1 LTSLLSE
8 PDFASLVDPYRRELL
23 AHCYR
28 MLGSYHDAE
37 DALQDTLLRAW
48 RGFGQFEGRSSVR
61 TWLYRIATRVC
72 LTAADSRERRV
83 LPSGIGDPVE
93 DGTAPLASRRPEVP
107 WLEPIPDHAFA
118 PDPADVVT
126 SRETTRLAF
135 VAALQNLPARQRA
148 ALLLRDV
155 VGLSAAEVAEL
166 LDLSTVAVN
175 SALLRARARI
185 ELRPR
190 SEEAVVNNVDES
202 LLEQYITAYE
212 NGDLP
217 ALAALLR
224 HDVEL
229 EMPPIP
235 TWFAG
240 RDAVV
245 EFYAYRPL
253 RSPRPRLLATRANGC
268 PAVASY
274 HLEPGGTYAAHSIQ
288 VLETA
293 GGKVTHIYSFLDTSL
308 FPVFGLPLSLVA
320 LSAKRQRK
328 TLPQAAGGERSP
340 ARILVMAPSKTSCW
354 LLGPSEAGPS
364 ASAAAR

>member
-8 PDFASLVDPYRRELL
+8 SDFASLVDPYRRELL

-28 MLGSYHDAE
+28 MLGSHHDAE

-48 RGFGQFEGRSSVR
+48 RGLGQFEGRSSVR

-72 LTAADSRERRV
+72 LTAAESRERRV
-83 LPSGIGDPVE
+83 LPSGIGDPME

-155 VGLSAAEVAEL
+155 VGLSAAEVADL
-166 LDLSTVAVN
+166 LEVSTAAVN
-175 SALLRARARI
+175 SALLRARAHSGGQ
-185 ELRPR
+185 PG
-190 SEEAVVNNVDES
+190 SEGAVVNDVDKN
-202 LLEQYITAYE
+202 LVEQYITAYE

-224 HDVEL
+224 HDVQL

-245 EFYAYRPL
+245 EFYAGRPL
-253 RSPRPRLLATRANGC
+253 RSPGRRVVVTRANGC
-268 PAVASY
+268 PALASY
-274 HLEPGGTYAAHSIQ
+274 HLEPDGTYVAHSIQ
-288 VLETA
+288 VLETLD
-293 GGKVTHIYSFLDTSL
+293 GKIAHIYAFLDTSL
-308 FPVFGLPLSLVA
+308 FLAFRLPLSLA
-320 LSAKRQRK
+320 
-328 TLPQAAGGERSP
+328 T
-340 ARILVMAPSKTSCW
+340 
-354 LLGPSEAGPS
+354 
-364 ASAAAR
+364 

>member
-1 LTSLLSE
+1 LLSE
-8 PDFASLVDPYRRELL
+8 SDFAALVDPCRRELL

-48 RGFGQFEGRSSVR
+48 RGLGQFEGRSSVR

-83 LPSGIGDPVE
+83 LPSGIGDPA
-93 DGTAPLASRRPEVP
+93 DDATASLASRRPEVP
-107 WLEPIPDHAFA
+107 WLGPIPDHLLA

-135 VAALQNLPARQRA
+135 VAALQDLPARQRA

-155 VGLSAAEVAEL
+155 AGLPAAEVAEL
-166 LDLSTVAVN
+166 LGLSTTAVN
-175 SALLRARARI
+175 SALLRARAHR
-185 ELRPR
+185 EDRPR
-190 SEEAVVNNVDES
+190 SRGAAVRNVDES
-202 LLEQYITAYE
+202 VLEHYIAAYE

-224 HDVEL
+224 RDVQL

-245 EFYAYRPL
+245 EFFASRPL
-253 RSPRPRLLATRANGC
+253 RSPGRRLAATRANGC
-268 PAVASY
+268 PALASY
-274 HLEPGGTYAAHSIQ
+274 HLERDATFAAHSIQ
-288 VLETA
+288 VLETVD
-293 GGKVTHIYSFLDTSL
+293 GEITRIYAFLDTSL
-308 FPVFGLPLSLVA
+308 FAAFGLPLSLG
-320 LSAKRQRK
+320 
-328 TLPQAAGGERSP
+328 T
-340 ARILVMAPSKTSCW
+340 
-354 LLGPSEAGPS
+354 
-364 ASAAAR
+364 

>member
-1 LTSLLSE
+1 
-8 PDFASLVDPYRRELL
+8 
-23 AHCYR
+23 
-28 MLGSYHDAE
+28 MLGSHHDAE

-48 RGFGQFEGRSSVR
+48 RGLGQFEGRSSVR

-83 LPSGIGDPVE
+83 LPSGIGDPMG

-107 WLEPIPDHAFA
+107 WLEPIGDHAFA

-155 VGLSAAEVAEL
+155 VGLSAAEVAGL
-166 LDLSTVAVN
+166 LEVSATAVN
-175 SALLRARARI
+175 SALLRARAR
-185 ELRPR
+185 
-190 SEEAVVNNVDES
+190 SEDQSGSEGAVVNGVDKN
-202 LLEQYITAYE
+202 LVEQYVTAYE

-224 HDVEL
+224 HDVQL

-245 EFYAYRPL
+245 QFYASRPL
-253 RSPRPRLLATRANGC
+253 RSSGRRLVVTRANGC
-268 PAVASY
+268 PALASY
-274 HLEPGGTYAAHSIQ
+274 HLEPDGTYVAHSIQ
-288 VLETA
+288 VLETVD
-293 GGKVTHIYSFLDTSL
+293 GKIVHIYAFLDTSL
-308 FPVFGLPLSLVA
+308 FLAFRLPLSLA
-320 LSAKRQRK
+320 
-328 TLPQAAGGERSP
+328 T
-340 ARILVMAPSKTSCW
+340 
-354 LLGPSEAGPS
+354 
-364 ASAAAR
+364 

>member
-1 LTSLLSE
+1 LVSE

-48 RGFGQFEGRSSVR
+48 RGLGQFEGRSSVR

-83 LPSGIGDPVE
+83 LPSGIGDPLE

-107 WLEPIPDHAFA
+107 WLEPFPDHVFA
-118 PDPADVVT
+118 DDPADVVT
-126 SRETTRLAF
+126 TRETTRLAF

-148 ALLLRDV
+148 ALLLRDA
-155 VGLSAAEVAEL
+155 VGLPAAEVAEL
-166 LDLSTVAVN
+166 LDLSTAAVN
-175 SALLRARARI
+175 SALLRARAHT
-185 ELRPR
+185 EDQPR
-190 SEEAVVNNVDES
+190 SKGAVVNHVDEN
-202 LLEQYITAYE
+202 LLEQYVTAYE
-212 NGDLP
+212 KGDLL
-217 ALAALLR
+217 ALATLLR

-245 EFYAYRPL
+245 EFFATRPL
-253 RSPRPRLLATRANGC
+253 VSPGRRLIATRANGC
-268 PAVASY
+268 PALGCY
-274 HLEPGGTYAAHSIQ
+274 HLAPDGTYAAHSIQ
-288 VLETA
+288 VLEIVD
-293 GGKVTHIYSFLDTSL
+293 GRVSHIYAFLDIDL
-308 FPVFGLPLSLVA
+308 FLAFRLPLSLA
-320 LSAKRQRK
+320 
-328 TLPQAAGGERSP
+328 T
-340 ARILVMAPSKTSCW
+340 
-354 LLGPSEAGPS
+354 
-364 ASAAAR
+364 